1 MGLGRDELRDERAIG
16 QSVLEFYKALPFNYR
31 QSVAEHAREIR
42 ARDAIAVYPVLPPL
56 LGDPEVSVLEIGCGT
71 GWLTNGI
78 AYHYGRPALGLDFN
92 PVAVERASAVA
103 AELGVGS
110 EFLTA
115 DLFTWAPDAPYPLVI
130 SLGVL
135 HHTTDCAGAVRRLG
149 GEFVAAGGHLLV
161 GLYHQPGRRPFLD
174 HFQAMKAAGASEDEM
189 QDRFRELDSRI
200 TEDTHL
206 QSWFRDQVLHPH
218 ETQHTLKEMVP
229 VIEACGMT
237 LEATSIN
244 RFQPFE
250 SVDELYRQEQDY
262 ARIGAERLAAGEY
275 FPGFFVFLA
284 RKTA

>member
-1 MGLGRDELRDERAIG
+1 MERGRDGLQDERAIG

-31 QSVAEHAREIR
+31 QSVAEHAHEIR
-42 ARDAIAVYPVLPPL
+42 ARDTVAAYPVLPPL
-56 LGDPEVSVLEIGCGT
+56 LGDPAARVLEIGCGT

-78 AYHYGRPALGLDFN
+78 AYHYERPALGLDFN

-103 AELGVGS
+103 AEQEVGS
-110 EFLTA
+110 QFRVA
-115 DLFTWAPDAPYPLVI
+115 NLFTWVPDAPYPLVI

-135 HHTTDCAGAVRRLG
+135 HHTVDCAGAVRRLG

-161 GLYHQPGRRPFLD
+161 GLYHEPGRRPFLD
-174 HFQAMKAAGASEDEM
+174 HFRAMKAAGASEDEM

-206 QSWFRDQVLHPH
+206 ASWFRDQVLHPH
-218 ETQHTLKEMVP
+218 ETQHTLGEMVP
-229 VIEACGMT
+229 VIEECGMT
-237 LEATSIN
+237 LESTSIN

-250 SVDELYRQEQDY
+250 SVDELYDQEQGY
-262 ARIGAERLAAGEY
+262 ARVAAERLVAGKY

>member
-1 MGLGRDELRDERAIG
+1 MGLGRNGLQDERAIG
-16 QSVLEFYKALPFNYR
+16 QTVLEFYKALPFNYR
-31 QSVAEHAREIR
+31 QSVADHAREIR
-42 ARDAIAVYPVLPPL
+42 ARDAIAAYPVLPPL
-56 LGDPEVSVLEIGCGT
+56 LGDPAARVLEIGCGT

-78 AYHYGRPALGLDFN
+78 AYHYACPVLGLDFN

-103 AELGVGS
+103 AELEVGS
-110 EFLTA
+110 QFQVA
-115 DLFTWAPDAPYPLVI
+115 DLFTWEPDAPYPLVI

-149 GEFVAAGGHLLV
+149 GEFVSPGGHLLV
-161 GLYHQPGRRPFLD
+161 GLYHEPGRRPFLD
-174 HFQAMKAAGASEDEM
+174 HFRAMKAAGASEDEM

-218 ETQHTLKEMVP
+218 ETQHTLREMVA

-237 LEATSIN
+237 LASTSIN

-250 SVDELYRQEQDY
+250 SVDELYGQEQDY
-262 ARIGAERLAAGEY
+262 ARIATERLAADEY